1 MAEQVSINQELEQ
14 LLSSLGLTEKEA
26 KTYRILLETGTNSIG
41 IIVSKTGLK
50 RGITYACLYAL
61 EKLGL
66 VRKFEKD
73 KKTFFEP
80 LPPEKLSEI
89 CESKSKEIE
98 LTKAKLDHL
107 LPKLSKQYKLSI
119 GKPTIQYF
127 EGKDGLVKVFQDI
140 YAPKQEPVYGAVDVE
155 QIEKVFSGLS
165 LGKLVPSRI
174 ENKLE
179 VKCLYNDTPLGR
191 TLEKNAKKELR
202 ECILLDPEKY
212 PLPAEIEAYEDKVA
226 LMSFKQGEFLGMI
239 IQNEDFAITLRSI
252 LKFLFDSRKVIKP
265 KD

>member
-26 KTYRILLETGTNSIG
+26 KTYRVLLELGNSSIG
-41 IIVSKTGLK
+41 NIVTKTGLK
-50 RGITYACLYAL
+50 RGITYACLYKL

-66 VRKFEKD
+66 ALKHDKD
-73 KKTFFEP
+73 GKTNFEP
-80 LPPEKLSEI
+80 LPPMKLVEI
-89 CESKSKEIE
+89 CASKSKEIE
-98 LTKAKLDHL
+98 LTTAKLEHL
-107 LPKLSKQYKLSI
+107 LPKLTNQYKLSV

-140 YAPKQEPVYGAVDVE
+140 YSPKKEPVYGAVDVDK
-155 QIEKVFSGLS
+155 IESVFKGFAEKDLI
-165 LGKLVPSRI
+165 PSRL
-174 ENKLE
+174 KTGLA
-179 VKCLYNDTPLGR
+179 VKCIFNDTPYAKDLHQR
-191 TLEKNAKKELR
+191 DEKENR
-202 ECILLDPEKY
+202 ESLLVDSEKY